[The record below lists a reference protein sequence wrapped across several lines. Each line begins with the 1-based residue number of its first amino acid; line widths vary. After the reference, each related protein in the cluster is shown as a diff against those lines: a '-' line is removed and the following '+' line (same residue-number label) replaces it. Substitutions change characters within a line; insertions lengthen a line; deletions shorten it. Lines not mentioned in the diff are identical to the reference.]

1 MENEV
6 LEFDIGL
13 GSVNGRSDGD
23 DDDPIDIDNPLDDDD
38 DMGADSSA
46 AAAASG
52 SEIYLPDGDLLDL
65 EPYEGME
72 FESEEASKAFYNSY
86 ARRVGFSTRVSSS
99 RRSRRDGA
107 IIQRQFVCAKEGF
120 RNHNEKRT
128 KDREIKRPR
137 MITRVGCKASLSVKM
152 QDSGQW
158 VVSGFVREHNH
169 ELVPPDQVHCL
180 RSHRQISGSAKTLID
195 TLQAA
200 GMGPRRIMS
209 ALIKEYGGISK
220 VGFTEVD
227 CRNYMRNNRQRSM
240 EGDIQLLIDYLRQK
254 NSENPNF
261 FYAVQCEDDQF
272 TGNVLWA
279 DPKARSDFA
288 YFGDTVTFDTT
299 YRSNRYR
306 LPFAPITGVNHHGQ
320 PVLFGCA
327 FIMSETEASFVW
339 LFNTWLTAVSGHH
352 PVSITTDHDV
362 VLRSAVMQ
370 VFPETRHRFC
380 KWHIFKKC
388 QEKLSHVFLKHP
400 TFEVDFHKCV
410 NLTESVEEFES
421 CWFSL
426 VDRYELRDHDW
437 LQAIYSDRKQWVPV
451 YLRDTF
457 FAEMSIT
464 QRSDS
469 MNSYFDGY
477 INASTNLQHFFK
489 LYEKA
494 LESRNE
500 KEVRADYDTMN
511 TSPALK
517 TPSPMEKQAS
527 ELYTRKLFS
536 RFQEELFETLTFMAS
551 KVDDGDEDRIT
562 YQVSKFGEDNKPYY
576 VKFNVLKMRAACSC
590 QMFEFSGLL
599 CRHILAVFRVTN
611 VLTLPSHYILRRWTR
626 NARSSVVIEESSAD
640 VYTNYLESQTVRYN
654 TLRHEAFRFVDEAMK
669 SSADSYDVALT
680 ALKEAAKEVLNA
692 AKNDGRSSAFSN
704 GRNKVASAGDKGTEK
719 FSSGTRV
726 RISGQTLSE
735 DDMDKKIQ
743 QLRNEVERASRKCE
757 VYRANLLSVLK
768 DIEDHKLQLSIN
780 VQNIKISMKDNL

>member
-1 MENEV
+1 
-6 LEFDIGL
+6 
-13 GSVNGRSDGD
+13 
-23 DDDPIDIDNPLDDDD
+23 
-38 DMGADSSA
+38 
-46 AAAASG
+46 
-52 SEIYLPDGDLLDL
+52 
-65 EPYEGME
+65 
-72 FESEEASKAFYNSY
+72 
-86 ARRVGFSTRVSSS
+86 
-99 RRSRRDGA
+99 
-107 IIQRQFVCAKEGF
+107 
-120 RNHNEKRT
+120 
-128 KDREIKRPR
+128 
-137 MITRVGCKASLSVKM
+137 
-152 QDSGQW
+152 
-158 VVSGFVREHNH
+158 
-169 ELVPPDQVHCL
+169 
-180 RSHRQISGSAKTLID
+180 
-195 TLQAA
+195 
-200 GMGPRRIMS
+200 
-209 ALIKEYGGISK
+209 
-220 VGFTEVD
+220 
-227 CRNYMRNNRQRSM
+227 
-240 EGDIQLLIDYLRQK
+240 
-254 NSENPNF
+254 
-261 FYAVQCEDDQF
+261 
-272 TGNVLWA
+272 
-279 DPKARSDFA
+279 
-288 YFGDTVTFDTT
+288 
-299 YRSNRYR
+299 
-306 LPFAPITGVNHHGQ
+306 
-320 PVLFGCA
+320 
-327 FIMSETEASFVW
+327 
-339 LFNTWLTAVSGHH
+339 
-352 PVSITTDHDV
+352 
-362 VLRSAVMQ
+362 
-370 VFPETRHRFC
+370 
-380 KWHIFKKC
+380 
-388 QEKLSHVFLKHP
+388 
-400 TFEVDFHKCV
+400 
-410 NLTESVEEFES
+410 
-421 CWFSL
+421 
-426 VDRYELRDHDW
+426 
-437 LQAIYSDRKQWVPV
+437 
-451 YLRDTF
+451 
-457 FAEMSIT
+457 MSIT

-735 DDMDKKIQ
+735 VSTILRFPVTSSFTMH
-743 QLRNEVERASRKCE
+743 QL
-757 VYRANLLSVLK
+757 
-768 DIEDHKLQLSIN
+768 
-780 VQNIKISMKDNL
+780 